1 MLTLNILS
9 FKYTIISLLSIDID
23 VVDIVVQPSIMSNF
37 CSPKD
42 CNTQGFPVLH
52 HLLEFA
58 QTHVHWVGDTIQQS
72 HLLSLPRFSSCLQYF
87 PALESFLKSL
97 LFHPVAKILELQH
110 QSFQWIFRVD
120 FIYDLLIWSC
130 CPRDSKIWDIEI
142 YTAKFQKSSP
152 ALHFEGI
159 NSSALSLF
167 NCPVLTP
174 VQEYWENHSFDYADL
189 CRQSNVSAF

>member
-58 QTHVHWVGDTIQQS
+58 QTHVH
-72 HLLSLPRFSSCLQYF
+72 
-87 PALESFLKSL
+87 
-97 LFHPVAKILELQH
+97 
-110 QSFQWIFRVD
+110 
-120 FIYDLLIWSC
+120 
-130 CPRDSKIWDIEI
+130 
-142 YTAKFQKSSP
+142 
-152 ALHFEGI
+152 
-159 NSSALSLF
+159 
-167 NCPVLTP
+167 
-174 VQEYWENHSFDYADL
+174 
-189 CRQSNVSAF
+189 